1 MTLELRNLSL
11 SYQVGGTTA
20 LDVLLDINLKIETG
34 TFVSIIG
41 PSGCGKSSICNLI
54 AGVEK
59 STEGDILLD
68 GRSILGLPGQV
79 GYMPQKDLL
88 LPWRTL
94 LNNVALGS
102 DIRREDKRKSRET
115 ARSWLNRFGLG
126 KFTEHYPQ
134 QLSGGMRQ
142 RGALL
147 RTFLF
152 GKTTLIL
159 DEPFGALDALTRRE
173 MQEWLLNVWSQT
185 GPTVV
190 FITHDIEEA
199 ILLSDEV
206 VVLSQSPAHI
216 LERITVPFS
225 RPRAPDILLSNE
237 ALNVKKRLLDL
248 LCEKSTGHGK

>member
-1 MTLELRNLSL
+1 MTLVLKDLSL
-11 SYQVGGTTA
+11 SYKGKGTA
-20 LDVLLDINLKIETG
+20 AMAVLTNLNLEVETG
-34 TFVSIIG
+34 TFVTFIG

-59 STEGDILLD
+59 PLQGDILLD
-68 GRSILGLPGQV
+68 GRSILGLPGKV

-94 LNNVALGS
+94 LDNVVLGN
-102 DIRREDKRKSRET
+102 DIRRVDKRESRET
-115 ARSWLNRFGLG
+115 ARHWLERFGLG
-126 KFTEHYPQ
+126 KFAEYYPH

-142 RGALL
+142 RAALL

-152 GKTTLIL
+152 GRNTLIL

-173 MQEWLLNVWSQT
+173 MQEWLLKVWSQSR
-185 GPTVV
+185 PTVV

-206 VVLSQSPAHI
+206 VVLSQRPARI
-216 LERITVPFS
+216 LKKIPIPFA
-225 RPRAPDILLSNE
+225 RPRDPDILLASE
-237 ALNVKKRLLDL
+237 AISLKKQLLDL
-248 LCEKSTGHGK
+248 LIFPA

>member
-1 MTLELRNLSL
+1 MTLELRDLSL
-11 SYQVGGTTA
+11 SYQGTGISA
-20 LDVLLDINLKIETG
+20 VNVLADINLEIGTG
-34 TFVSIIG
+34 TFVSLIG

-59 STEGDILLD
+59 PTRGDILIE

-88 LPWRTL
+88 LPWRSL
-94 LNNVALGS
+94 LDNVVLGN

-126 KFTEHYPQ
+126 AFAEHYPH

-173 MQEWLLNVWSQT
+173 MQKWLLNVWSQSN
-185 GPTVV
+185 PTVV

-206 VVLSQSPAHI
+206 VVLSQSPARVQ
-216 LERITVPFS
+216 ERISVPFS
-225 RPRAPDILLSNE
+225 RPRDPDILLSGE
-237 ALNVKKRLLDL
+237 ALEVKKRLLDL
-248 LCEKSTGHGK
+248 LSKNLTESC

>member
-1 MTLELRNLSL
+1 MTLELRDVSL
-11 SYQVGGTTA
+11 SYRGTGTAA
-20 LDVLLDINLKIETG
+20 LDVLADINLKIATG

-59 STEGDILLD
+59 SDQGDILLD
-68 GRSILGLPGQV
+68 TRSILGLPGQV

-94 LNNVALGS
+94 LDNVALGG
-102 DIRREDKRKSRET
+102 DIRREDKRKSREA
-115 ARSWLNRFGLG
+115 ARSWLERFGLG
-126 KFTEHYPQ
+126 EFTKHYPH

-152 GKTTLIL
+152 GQTTLIL

-173 MQEWLLNVWSQT
+173 MQAWLLDVWSQSN
-185 GPTVV
+185 PTVL

-199 ILLSDEV
+199 MLLSDEV
-206 VVLSQSPAHI
+206 VVLSQRPARI
-216 LERITVPFS
+216 LERITVPFA
-225 RPRAPDILLSNE
+225 RPRDPDILLSSQ
-237 ALNVKKRLLDL
+237 ALVVKKRLLDL
-248 LCEKSTGHGK
+248 LSEIGGTRAH

>member
-1 MTLELRNLSL
+1 MTLKLRNVSL
-11 SYQVGGTTA
+11 TYQGSGTSV
-20 LDVLLDINLKIETG
+20 LDVLTDINLEVETG
-34 TFVSIIG
+34 MFVTLIG

-59 STEGDILLD
+59 PAQGDILLE

-88 LPWRTL
+88 LPWRSL
-94 LNNVALGS
+94 LDNVALGN
-102 DIRREDKRKSRET
+102 DIRHENKRESREK
-115 ARSWLNRFGLG
+115 ALHWLNRFGLG
-126 KFTEHYPQ
+126 KFAKHYPN

-152 GKTTLIL
+152 GQSTLIL

-173 MQEWLLNVWSQT
+173 MQEWLLNVWSESR
-185 GPTVV
+185 PTVV
-190 FITHDIEEA
+190 FITHDIDEA
-199 ILLSDEV
+199 ILLSDKV

-216 LERITVPFS
+216 LDRITIPFS
-225 RPRAPDILLSNE
+225 RPRNQDILLSNE
-237 ALNVKKRLLDL
+237 ANIVKKRLLDL
-248 LCEKSTGHGK
+248 LNGKTKV

>member
-1 MTLELRNLSL
+1 MTLELRDLSF
-11 SYQVGGTTA
+11 SYQATRASVM
-20 LDVLLDINLKIETG
+20 DVLVDINLKIETG
-34 TFVSIIG
+34 TFVSLIG

-59 STEGDILLD
+59 SAQGDILLD

-94 LNNVALGS
+94 LDNVALGS
-102 DIRREDKRKSRET
+102 DIRREDKRKSREN
-115 ARSWLNRFGLG
+115 ARRWLNQFGLG
-126 KFTEHYPQ
+126 KFTEHYPH

-152 GKTTLIL
+152 GQSTLVL

-173 MQEWLLNVWSQT
+173 MQEWLLNVWSQSS
-185 GPTVV
+185 PTVV

-206 VVLSQSPAHI
+206 VVLSQRPARV
-216 LERITVPFS
+216 LEKIIVPFS
-225 RPRAPDILLSNE
+225 RPRDPDILFTSEVLF
-237 ALNVKKRLLDL
+237 VKKRLLDL
-248 LCEKSTGHGK
+248 LR

>member
-1 MTLELRNLSL
+1 M
-11 SYQVGGTTA
+11 
-20 LDVLLDINLKIETG
+20 DVLAEINIEIETG
-34 TFVSIIG
+34 MFVSIIG

-59 STEGDILLD
+59 SAQGDILLD
-68 GRSILGLPGQV
+68 GRSILGHPGQV

-94 LNNVALGS
+94 LNNVSLGS

-115 ARSWLNRFGLG
+115 ARRWLNRFGLG
-126 KFTEHYPQ
+126 KFTEHYPN

-173 MQEWLLNVWSQT
+173 MQEWLLNVWSESS
-185 GPTVV
+185 PTVV

-199 ILLSDEV
+199 ILMSDEV

-216 LERITVPFS
+216 LERITIPFT
-225 RPRAPDILLSNE
+225 RPRDPDILLSSE
-237 ALNVKKRLLDL
+237 ALVVKKRLLDL
-248 LCEKSTGHGK
+248 LRENSTGSWE

>member
-1 MTLELRNLSL
+1 MLILKDVSL
-11 SYQVGGTTA
+11 SYQDGGKSV
-20 LDVLLDINLKIETG
+20 LDVLKNINLEVETG
-34 TFVSIIG
+34 KFVSLIG

-54 AGVEK
+54 AGVEVPAQ
-59 STEGDILLD
+59 GDIFLE
-68 GRSILGLPGQV
+68 GRSIKGIPGQV

-94 LNNVALGS
+94 LDNVALGS
-102 DIRREDKRKSRET
+102 DIRREDKRQSREK
-115 ARSWLNRFGLG
+115 ARHWLDRFGLG
-126 KFTEHYPQ
+126 KFAEHYPH

-152 GKTTLIL
+152 GQNALIL

-173 MQEWLLNVWSQT
+173 MQEWLLNVWSQSR
-185 GPTVV
+185 PTVV

-206 VVLSQSPAHI
+206 VVLSHSPARI
-216 LERITVPFS
+216 LDKIHVPFS
-225 RPRAPDILLSNE
+225 RPREQDLLLSGE
-237 ALNVKKRLLDL
+237 AINIKKHLLDL
-248 LCEKSTGHGK
+248 LNGKRNV

>member
-1 MTLELRNLSL
+1 MTLELRKLSL
-11 SYQVGGTTA
+11 SYQGAKASA
-20 LDVLLDINLKIETG
+20 LDVLVDINLKIGTG
-34 TFVSIIG
+34 TFVSLIG

-59 STEGDILLD
+59 SAQGQILLD

-94 LNNVALGS
+94 LDNVALGN
-102 DIRREDKRKSRET
+102 DIRREDKRESREN
-115 ARSWLNRFGLG
+115 ARRWLNRFGLG
-126 KFTEHYPQ
+126 KFTEHYPH

-152 GKTTLIL
+152 GQNTLIL

-185 GPTVV
+185 SPTVV

-199 ILLSDEV
+199 ILLSDEI
-206 VVLSQSPAHI
+206 VVLSQRPAHI
-216 LERITVPFS
+216 LERITIPFS
-225 RPRAPDILLSNE
+225 RPRNPDILFSSEVLM
-237 ALNVKKRLLDL
+237 VKKRLLDL
-248 LCEKSTGHGK
+248 LR

>member
-11 SYQVGGTTA
+11 SYQGAVGSA
-20 LDVLLDINLKIETG
+20 VDVLADINLEIKTG
-34 TFVSIIG
+34 TFVSLIG

-59 STEGDILLD
+59 STQGDILLE

-94 LNNVALGS
+94 LDNVALGS
-102 DIRREDKRKSRET
+102 DIRREDKRTSRET
-115 ARSWLNRFGLG
+115 ARRWLDRFGLG
-126 KFTEHYPQ
+126 KFSEYYPH

-152 GKTTLIL
+152 GQTTLIL

-173 MQEWLLNVWSQT
+173 MQEWLLNVWSQSN
-185 GPTVV
+185 PTVV

-216 LERITVPFS
+216 RERITVPFS
-225 RPRAPDILLSNE
+225 RPRDPDCLFSSE
-237 ALNVKKRLLDL
+237 ALVVKKHLLDL
-248 LCEKSTGHGK
+248 LRENSTRS